1 MFLNNKIN
9 FIANKMAFLK
19 KKKEVPKPPKIKKV
33 STYKGSAEVK
43 FEKKEPTKA
52 QGVGAKKMTPREV
65 WRILPTKHKILT
77 AIVVIIVIGTFAGF
91 FAFLP
96 LVKHVEEVSPVK
108 EGPPSEKVTTPEEV
122 TPAVKIEKF
131 VFVPTR
137 EKEINGDLV
146 NVYGYFEMS
155 GTATLPVSDYLEIGI
170 RMTPYR
176 APKYPD
182 DDDPPITGYWAG
194 VSIPLQNS
202 TWKILE
208 PSLQTT
214 KRTSTNQPATGSWKA
229 ISETDLYL
237 VKDWSGP
244 WYYTAVATVG
254 ERPYLAWDIV
264 SITIV

>member
-1 MFLNNKIN
+1 
-9 FIANKMAFLK
+9 MAFLPK
-19 KKKEVPKPPKIKKV
+19 KKKEVPTSPKIKRV
-33 STYKGSAEVK
+33 STYEGPAEVK
-43 FEKKEPTKA
+43 FEKKEKETKA
-52 QGVGAKKMTPREV
+52 PQAAEAKKMIPREV
-65 WRILPTKHKILT
+65 WKILPTKHKILT
-77 AIVVIIVIGTFAGF
+77 AIVVIIVIGTFAGL

-96 LVKHVEEVSPVK
+96 LFKHVEEVSPVK
-108 EGPPSEKVTTPEEV
+108 EGPPSEKVTAPEEV

-131 VFVPTR
+131 VFVPVR

-146 NVYGYFEMS
+146 RVYGYFEMS
-155 GTATLPVSDYLEIGI
+155 GTATLPVSDYLEIWI

-182 DDDPPITGYWAG
+182 DDEPPITGYWAG

-214 KRTSTNQPATGSWKA
+214 KRTSPNQPATGRWRA
-229 ISETDLYL
+229 VSETDLYYAR
-237 VKDWSGP
+237 DSSGP

-254 ERPYLAWDIV
+254 GRPYQAWDMA
-264 SITIV
+264 SITIG